1 MTEKDG
7 KVEPGEVVYA
17 EDVRDYGLSISVL
30 ENAEDGER
38 VVQVKRHVADPMKKE
53 KVGKPIIVDEG
64 EEVEV
69 VLGLSLGVALNSQGG
84 ISPTLDD
91 VEITKN
97 ENPDEPLYI

>member
-1 MTEKDG
+1 MTEQDG
-7 KVEPGEVVYA
+7 QLEPGEIVYA
-17 EDVRDYGLSISVL
+17 EDVRDEAVTISVL

-53 KVGKPIIVDEG
+53 KIGKPIIVEEG
-64 EEVEV
+64 GEVEV

-97 ENPDEPLYI
+97 ENPDEPLFM